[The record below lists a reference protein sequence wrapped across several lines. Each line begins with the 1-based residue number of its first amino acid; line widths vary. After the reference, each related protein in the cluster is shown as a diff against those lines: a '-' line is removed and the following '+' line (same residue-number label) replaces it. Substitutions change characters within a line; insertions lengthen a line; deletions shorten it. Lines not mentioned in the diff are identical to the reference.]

1 MSVRFVLTRVVA
13 VVTLTSAAACSI
25 DTPTAPRLQ
34 PTAKPAADVCQGYS
48 VTDGK
53 CWPCSSLRCA

>member
-13 VVTLTSAAACSI
+13 VVALTSAAACSI

-48 VTDGK
+48 VAEGK
-53 CWPCSSLRCA
+53 C